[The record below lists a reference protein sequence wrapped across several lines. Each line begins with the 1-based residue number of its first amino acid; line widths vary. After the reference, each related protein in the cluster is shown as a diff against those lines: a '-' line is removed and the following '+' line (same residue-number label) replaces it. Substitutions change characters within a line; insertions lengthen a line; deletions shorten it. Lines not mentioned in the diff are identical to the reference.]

1 MINKVKMNRLYHLAL
16 VPLAILLSTS
26 APAQQAEDQQAE
38 ETIEEI
44 LVTGS
49 RVRQNPLEARDPVQI
64 FSYEDIKESGE
75 ISIGEFLQR
84 LPAHGSA
91 INRTNNASGNLGNP
105 ADGGGV
111 GQGSVEMDLRYLA
124 PKRTLILVDGR
135 RWVRNASGS
144 GVGGS
149 VDLHTIPTHA
159 IESVEVLLDGASAIY
174 GSDAIGGVVNIITRS
189 DYDSGLQ
196 ASAYYGLFEQG
207 DGESLDIDMSFG
219 VSGDRGRALFAL
231 SHSDQKVVWA
241 DAREISEYAIPYFPW
256 GLSSANAQGVLS
268 FTNELGNRFYGTLN
282 TGVPNT
288 GRSNGGLP
296 DYDPADVYGG
306 DFHRLGFA
314 DRYNWMPDN
323 HGLTPNQRTNLFVK
337 SEYDISDQI
346 NGRVLI
352 AFTNRQSASQAA
364 PEPLFM
370 GPSAGSSDYL
380 RQMIIPADHE
390 YNPFNVQLGGVS
402 SGGKHFFMGRR
413 PMEVGGRKFEQNV
426 NTWHVSGGLDGSFD
440 VSGNT
445 WYWDVTTSFFQ
456 STATQRKLG
465 GFNGMNLALG
475 MGDAAKCAAVE
486 GCVPINLWGGQTNPM
501 TQEMIDFITYEQN
514 DMSQQEMLDFSAN
527 ISGQLF
533 ELPAGTVG
541 VAAGMEWREENGFF
555 RPDSF
560 VTAKQTAVGPR
571 HRSQGGFDV
580 LEYYGEIVVPVVDR
594 LDINGAVRVSNFNL
608 YESHSVFKVGAR
620 FMPVDT
626 LAIRASFS
634 EGYRAPN
641 IGELYNVPFETPL
654 AINDPCSGSIG
665 GVILANCQALG
676 VPPGFESMNTQPP
689 VLTGGSM
696 DLRPEESENF
706 TAGFTWDAL
715 SFFAAEGS
723 LLERFVTEVNYYDID
738 VSHAV
743 QSPIV
748 ADIVNQCVNTAD
760 PFFCAPIK
768 RGSDGEIMQIDAV
781 LRNFA
786 GVQTRGLDVS
796 LSVETQ
802 DFSFGKFS
810 FDWTANF
817 MFEYTERDYGPTAEL
832 ITTSREGWEIG
843 EAGRGFPELKS
854 SFTARWEREILSV
867 GVTSTFIQAMTEP
880 CAGLTSSY
888 AWDARVLALCSGA
901 KPFVYGGDLGT
912 NAIDSRLYFD
922 VFASLRPRDWMDSAI
937 EITVGVQ
944 NILDEDPPVC
954 RSCRMLG
961 WDGTL
966 YRFPGIFTYARVTYR
981 PEE

>member
-1 MINKVKMNRLYHLAL
+1 MIKKAKANHLYSL
-16 VPLAILLSTS
+16 VYIVPFAILLSAG
-26 APAQQAEDQQAE
+26 APAQQAEEA
-38 ETIEEI
+38 IEEI

-64 FSYEDIKESGE
+64 FSFEDIRQSGE

-105 ADGGGV
+105 PDGGGV
-111 GQGSVEMDLRYLA
+111 GQGSVEIDLRYLA

-135 RWVRNASGS
+135 RWVRNASAS

-159 IESVEVLLDGASAIY
+159 IASVEVLLDGASAIY
-174 GSDAIGGVVNIITRS
+174 GSDAIGGVVNIITRT
-189 DYDSGLQ
+189 DYDAGLS

-207 DGESLDIDMSFG
+207 DGESVDVDLSFG
-219 VSGDRGRALFAL
+219 MSGDRSRALFAL
-231 SHSDQKVVWA
+231 SFSDQQVVWA
-241 DAREISEYAIPYFPW
+241 DAREISEYAIPYFGY

-282 TGVPNT
+282 DGVPNT

-337 SEYDISDQI
+337 GEYDLSDQI
-346 NGRVLI
+346 TGRVLI
-352 AFTNRQSASQAA
+352 AFTNRQSGSQAA

-380 RQMIIPADHE
+380 RNMIIPADHE
-390 YNPFNVQLGGVS
+390 FNPFNVQLGGVS

-413 PMEVGGRKFEQNV
+413 PMEVGGRIFEQNV
-426 NTWHVSGGLDGSFD
+426 NTWHVSGGLDGTFD
-440 VSGNT
+440 VAGNT
-445 WYWDVTTSFFQ
+445 WYWDVTTSYFQ
-456 STATQRKLG
+456 STANQRKLG

-475 MGDAAKCAAVE
+475 MGDAAACAAVK
-486 GCVPINLWGGQTNPM
+486 GCVPINLWGGQTSPM

-514 DMSQQEMLDFSAN
+514 DQSQQEMLDFSAN
-527 ISGQLF
+527 ISGPLF
-533 ELPAGTVG
+533 DLPAGTVG
-541 VAAGMEWREENGFF
+541 AAAGMEYREENGFF
-555 RPDSF
+555 RPDSY
-560 VTAKQTAVGPR
+560 VTGRQTAVGPR
-571 HRSQGGFDV
+571 HSSQGGFDV

-594 LDINGAVRVSNFNL
+594 LDLNGAVRVSNFNL

-626 LAIRASFS
+626 LAFRTSFS

-665 GVILANCQALG
+665 GVILDNCAALG
-676 VPPGFESMNTQPP
+676 VPEGFVSMNTQPP
-689 VLTGGSM
+689 VLSGGNIN
-696 DLRPEESENF
+696 LLPEESENF
-706 TAGFTWDAL
+706 TAGFTWDASSL
-715 SFFAAEGS
+715 FVAEGS
-723 LLERFVTEVNYYDID
+723 WIERFVTEVNYYDID
-738 VSHAV
+738 VKNAV
-743 QSPIV
+743 QAPIV

-760 PFFCAPIK
+760 PFFCSPIK
-768 RGSDGEIMQIDAV
+768 RAGNGEIIQIDAV

-786 GVQTRGLDVS
+786 GIQTRGLDVQFS
-796 LSVETQ
+796 AETTE
-802 DFSFGKFS
+802 FSFGKFY
-810 FDWTANF
+810 FNWTANF
-817 MFEYTERDYGPTAEL
+817 MFEYTESDFGPTAEL

-854 SFTARWEREILSV
+854 TFTARWEHDQLSL
-867 GVTSTFIQAMTEP
+867 GITSTYIDAMTEP

-888 AWDARVLALCSGA
+888 AWDPRVLALCSGA

-912 NAIDSRLYFD
+912 NAIDARFYLD
-922 VFASLRPRDWMDSAI
+922 VQASIRPRDWMDSAI
-937 EITVGVQ
+937 EITFGVQ